1 MFEGGFGVDG
11 VEVDEPG
18 LEQRPRHLF
27 QRLVHPPVQFDLVVQ
42 HSQDVR
48 DVPLFGEG
56 REGDLNF
63 LRKPRELK
71 SSYARMLNLMPF
83 HFPNLIKML
92 EKPI

>member
-1 MFEGGFGVDG
+1 M
-11 VEVDEPG
+11 
-18 LEQRPRHLF
+18 
-27 QRLVHPPVQFDLVVQ
+27 
-42 HSQDVR
+42 
-48 DVPLFGEG
+48 PLFGEG